1 MNDIGGNDIGAL
13 GEAIVAQNWA
23 LATELV
29 SANHHDPNELI
40 GGVPLIRFVLDMA
53 SANPPDDIGEYKN
66 IVHILISRDA
76 ILNFPGRDHGSYNPL
91 DQAVNIGDAEILTDM
106 VEHGADVNTLD
117 NNGATLLMHTVAV
130 AGGISDGIRWLID
143 NNADV
148 SVVDNDN
155 KTVLHHAVENNF
167 DPDNL
172 MPLLK
177 LLVERFQQDQLMA
190 VLPTLGLTQAQS
202 AELMEH
208 FIAHAILP
216 PGNQAGGR
224 RRRSFRKTRKTRRR
238 QSKKR
243 KSTRSRK

>member
-1 MNDIGGNDIGAL
+1 MNDIGAL
-13 GEAIVAQNWA
+13 GDAIVAQNWE

-29 SANHHDPNELI
+29 SANHHDPNEFI

-53 SANPPDDIGEYKN
+53 SVNPPDDIGEYKN
-66 IVHILISRDA
+66 IVHILISRGA
-76 ILNFPGRDHGSYNPL
+76 ILNFPGRDHGFFNPL
-91 DQAVNIGDAEILTDM
+91 DQAINIGDAEILTDM
-106 VEHGADVNTLD
+106 MEHGADVNVLD
-117 NNGATLLMHTVAV
+117 DSGATLLMHVV
-130 AGGISDGIRWLID
+130 DIAGGVTDSVRWLLD

-155 KTVLHHAVENNF
+155 KTVLHHAVENTF

-172 MPLLK
+172 MPFLK

-208 FIAHAILP
+208 YIAHHAILP

-224 RRRSFRKTRKTRRR
+224 RRRSFRKTRKTQRR

-243 KSTRSRK
+243 KSTRRRK